1 MRIAMSSFR
10 LVLTAAVAAVAAIGC
25 APWAPAH
32 AAEGSPA
39 LLHRPWP
46 FEGVFGH
53 FDRAAAQRGLQVY
66 REVCS
71 NCHSLKYIAFRNLAD
86 LGYSDDE
93 IKAIAAEAKVTDGPN
108 DQGEMYQRPG
118 KPADIFPAPFANE
131 QAARAANGGALPP
144 DLSLIVKARAGGADY
159 VYSLLQGYKD
169 PPAGETGPPGSH
181 YNIYFPSHW
190 IAMPPPLTAGQVTY
204 ADKTEASLQQE
215 AADVANFLTWAAEP
229 TLEARKET
237 GLKVMLF
244 LIVLTALLY
253 ATKRKIWAQA
263 H

>member
-1 MRIAMSSFR
+1 MAPSR
-10 LVLTAAVAAVAAIGC
+10 LAWTAAAAAIAVLGL
-25 APWAPAH
+25 AAGAPAR
-32 AAEGSPA
+32 AAEGDA
-39 LLHRPWP
+39 LIERHWP

-53 FDRAAAQRGLQVY
+53 FDDAAAQRGLQVY

-71 NCHSLKYIAFRNLAD
+71 NCHSLKYIAFRNLAE

-93 IKAIAAEAKVTDGPN
+93 IKAIAASYQITDGPN

-118 KPADIFPAPFANE
+118 KPTDIFPAPFPNE

-144 DLSLIVKARAGGADY
+144 DLSLIVKARAGGANY
-159 VYSLLQGYKD
+159 VYSLLQGYHD
-169 PPAGETGPPGSH
+169 APAGETGPPGTY

-190 IAMPPPLTAGQVTY
+190 IAMPPPLSAGQVTY
-204 ADKTEASLQQE
+204 ADGTESTLPQE
-215 AADVANFLTWAAEP
+215 AADVASFLTWAAEP
-229 TLEARKET
+229 TLETRKQT

-253 ATKRKIWAQA
+253 ATKRRIWA
-263 H
+263 HLH